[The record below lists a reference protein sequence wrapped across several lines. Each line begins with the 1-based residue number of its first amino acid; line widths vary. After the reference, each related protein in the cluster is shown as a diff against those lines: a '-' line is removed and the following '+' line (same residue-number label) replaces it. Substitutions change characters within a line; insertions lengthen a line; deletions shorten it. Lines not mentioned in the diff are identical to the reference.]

1 MALETMVIPRQCV
14 AEVSRCALA
23 AILAAVPRTLAL
35 CCAMWF
41 CHRWASA
48 RRASPGGWGFRA
60 ISFPKFSPRGGS
72 VTNATALKL
81 ESVVGGSAQSWTEMQ
96 AAYDDWPLGRG
107 RDDGGRIQDRGRKRP
122 IALYSRETE
131 SHAQIAKV
139 PTEDEARRVGHI
151 AKLPR
156 LIKAKP

>member
-35 CCAMWF
+35 CDVVLPPLGICKT
-41 CHRWASA
+41 RLA
-48 RRASPGGWGFRA
+48 RRLGFRA

>member
-23 AILAAVPRTLAL
+23 SILAAVPRTLAL
-35 CCAMWF
+35 CDVVLPPLGICKT
-41 CHRWASA
+41 RLA
-48 RRASPGGWGFRA
+48 RRLGLSRYQLSQILAERR
-60 ISFPKFSPRGGS
+60 FSP
-72 VTNATALKL
+72 NATALKL

>member
-1 MALETMVIPRQCV
+1 M
-14 AEVSRCALA
+14 
-23 AILAAVPRTLAL
+23 
-35 CCAMWF
+35 
-41 CHRWASA
+41 
-48 RRASPGGWGFRA
+48 
-60 ISFPKFSPRGGS
+60 
-72 VTNATALKL
+72 
-81 ESVVGGSAQSWTEMQ
+81 GGSAQSWTEME

-131 SHAQIAKV
+131 SDAQIAKV

-151 AKLPR
+151 TKLPR